1 MRLNCLPGLSRGIT
15 RIAKSWLTTCM
26 FLLLIPLCPG
36 CLCLVLLA
44 LGQRNPLLCMYPII
58 ISHVPHIVILDGQF
72 PIVLAHGCPSLLF
85 DTAQPPLLS
94 VSPYC
99 LAIPV
104 DID

>member
-1 MRLNCLPGLSRGIT
+1 
-15 RIAKSWLTTCM
+15 M

-44 LGQRNPLLCMYPII
+44 LGQRSPLLHIYPII
-58 ISHVPHIVILDGQF
+58 ISCMPHIIVLDGQF
-72 PIVLAHGCPSLLF
+72 PIVLAHGCPGLLF

-104 DID
+104 DTD